1 MNQFKIHIQD
11 PTTLALLFSIFAFII
26 GFIGRKFIKPLLER
40 IKKSGLLILIFLL
53 FGCHSVTP
61 ANVDQNIPIEFVVKI
76 IDKTPPVITL
86 LNDHLEYIE
95 GEQDEI
101 DFDEIIIINDNMD
114 HNLQYQIIGEYD
126 LSVVGNYEITIYVED
141 TSGNSAEKKLLID
154 IKEKKV
160 EEIPQYESP
169 SNSEN
174 NQTTHHENPAF
185 TPSSPSS
192 IPEPEYFMFKN
203 GYTMDTAYEACVF
216 KRDQMM
222 SDGKV
227 NGGTCTPIMEEGIYT
242 GYQLIYR

>member
-101 DFDEIIIINDNMD
+101 DFDEIIIINEGKMIVKDKPENISAHIEQTHELTMEIKG
-114 HNLQYQIIGEYD
+114 NKELVRSI
-126 LSVVGNYEITIYVED
+126 LS
-141 TSGNSAEKKLLID
+141 
-154 IKEKKV
+154 
-160 EEIPQYESP
+160 
-169 SNSEN
+169 
-174 NQTTHHENPAF
+174 
-185 TPSSPSS
+185 
-192 IPEPEYFMFKN
+192 
-203 GYTMDTAYEACVF
+203 
-216 KRDQMM
+216 
-222 SDGKV
+222 
-227 NGGTCTPIMEEGIYT
+227 GI
-242 GYQLIYR
+242 